1 MDVDVRGQRFDGTTG
16 QRWCSRPPQHER
28 CVAQRFACVER
39 FVRIELVDEHDVVV
53 LATGFEQH
61 QRAGF
66 AREGADTRAFAAE
79 RGELLRDELRCH
91 VIPNDLGIGRD
102 QHQSKRTRLSYQKS
116 VEWISMKFGKFCN
129 TKGVNMLDGQR
140 TGA

>member
-1 MDVDVRGQRFDGTTG
+1 MRWSAVEAKLARWCESVVRSSGVRKHGVDARSSAFNGSDAVRGPMG
-16 QRWCSRPPQHER
+16 S
-28 CVAQRFACVER
+28 
-39 FVRIELVDEHDVVV
+39 
-53 LATGFEQH
+53 EQH

-116 VEWISMKFGKFCN
+116 VERISMKLGKFCN